1 MVYRSMSLGD
11 VSLGAI
17 TVTTLTYVS
26 RFDIQRA
33 YRALFRRHERAFVC
47 LAARERRV
55 RDSPEMFLVPVE
67 APDLVLVNRVRG
79 RDEKPEDEQRQRGR
93 DRAATCIARHNRSAR
108 GTMGLVT
115 DRAPSGT
122 EKPARKS

>member
-33 YRALFRRHERAFVC
+33 YRALFRRHERAFVF

-67 APDLVLVNRVRG
+67 APDLVLVDRVRG
-79 RDEKPEDEQRQRGR
+79 RDEARESGQREQ
-93 DRAATCIARHNRSAR
+93 DLHHTDATFTARHRKER
-108 GTMGLVT
+108 GDV
-115 DRAPSGT
+115 
-122 EKPARKS
+122 